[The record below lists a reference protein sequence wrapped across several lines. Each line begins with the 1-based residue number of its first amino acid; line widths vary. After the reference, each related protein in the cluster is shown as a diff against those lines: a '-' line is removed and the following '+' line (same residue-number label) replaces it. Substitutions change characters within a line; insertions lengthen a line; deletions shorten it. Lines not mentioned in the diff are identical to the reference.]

1 VWDRLYPYFLW
12 IEQTRLGHGIR
23 ESKWTFTLSEVAHL
37 LGLTLLLG
45 TVLLLALRLLGFV
58 LQGKSV
64 AGVARELLP
73 LSIGGLTLTLLTGA
87 LLFTSEATKCWG
99 NIAFRYKML
108 FLFLAL
114 LFQFTALRRVT
125 RSDER
130 RFSPLVRK
138 STALVALFLWF
149 GVAVAGRAI
158 AFF

>member
-1 VWDRLYPYFLW
+1 VWDRLYPSFLW

-64 AGVARELLP
+64 AGVARELMP

-149 GVAVAGRAI
+149 GVAIAGRAI

>member
-1 VWDRLYPYFLW
+1 MWDSLYPYFLW
-12 IEQTRLGHGIR
+12 IENTRLGHGIR

-37 LGLTLLLG
+37 LGLTVLLG
-45 TVLLLALRLLGFV
+45 ATLLLALRLFGFV

-64 AGVARELLP
+64 ASIAREVRPFAL
-73 LSIGGLTLTLLTGA
+73 GGLALTLLTGT

-114 LFQFTALRRVT
+114 LFQFTGLQKVARA
-125 RSDER
+125 DEQ
-130 RFSPLVRK
+130 RFSPLIRK
-138 STALVALFLWF
+138 ATAFVAVFLWF